1 MRLTKTKNLQLF
13 AAQREP
19 WLAQGN
25 DIAELFSIEGK
36 LDEDLFR
43 RALAHTFR
51 EVERM
56 RS

>member
-1 MRLTKTKNLQLF
+1 
-13 AAQREP
+13 
-19 WLAQGN
+19 LAQGN

-43 RALAHTFR
+43 RALVHTFR

>member
-1 MRLTKTKNLQLF
+1 MRLTKTKDLPFF
-13 AAQREP
+13 AAQRELC
-19 WLAQGN
+19 WAQGN
-25 DIAELFSIEGK
+25 NIAELFSIEGK

-43 RALAHTFR
+43 RALVHTFR

>member
-1 MRLTKTKNLQLF
+1 MRLTKTKDLPFL
-13 AAQREP
+13 AAQREA
-19 WLAQGN
+19 WLAQGSN
-25 DIAELFSIEGK
+25 IAELFSIEGK

-43 RALAHTFR
+43 VALVHTFR

>member
-1 MRLTKTKNLQLF
+1 MRLTKTKDLPFF
-13 AAQREP
+13 AAQREA

-25 DIAELFSIEGK
+25 NIAELFSIEGK

-43 RALAHTFR
+43 VALVHTFR